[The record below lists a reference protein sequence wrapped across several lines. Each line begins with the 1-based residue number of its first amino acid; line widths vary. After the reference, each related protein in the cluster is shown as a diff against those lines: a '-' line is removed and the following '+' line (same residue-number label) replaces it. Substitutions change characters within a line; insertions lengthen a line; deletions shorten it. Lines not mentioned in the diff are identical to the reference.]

1 MNRLSVRVI
10 LIHLIAHQ
18 FHFVTSLVSPKS
30 LAKSWTCPTQSSSSS
45 ALFVAEQR
53 QAADPNLSSPLGRI
67 ETNGEN
73 VKIMNNLVVKE
84 NRVRRLRDLM
94 WIRETVED
102 LTAAEFALNLDQTT
116 KRGKRAVDYDNLLSK
131 LQIRIRDLCCDRGG
145 EGECFLDRVSSD
157 KGMGQTVYSIDQRND
172 LLR

>member
-1 MNRLSVRVI
+1 MIRWTDRVFV
-10 LIHLIAHQ
+10 IHLIVHQ
-18 FHFVTSLVSPKS
+18 LHFVTSLIAPRSF
-30 LAKSWTCPTQSSSSS
+30 ANSWISCRTHFS
-45 ALFVAEQR
+45 ALYVAEQ
-53 QAADPNLSSPLGRI
+53 QATDPNISSPLSRI
-67 ETNGEN
+67 EANGEN
-73 VKIMNNLVVKE
+73 VKITSNIVVKE

-131 LQIRIRDLCCDRGG
+131 LQIRIRDLCCDRGV
-145 EGECFLDRVSSD
+145 EDECFLDRVSPD